1 MTNDPRQALTWAK
14 RLADDKGDVPAV
26 LHFRVPRSEM
36 DKLNGKIFDGPSDE
50 LASFMKHHRSGGAM
64 HNYELVEGPM
74 LRNPGSFVRGKAD
87 PVFSGHQVAI
97 YSDRAAELFN
107 NSFHQRFGPA
117 S

>member
-1 MTNDPRQALTWAK
+1 
-14 RLADDKGDVPAV
+14 
-26 LHFRVPRSEM
+26 
-36 DKLNGKIFDGPSDE
+36 
-50 LASFMKHHRSGGAM
+50 MKHHRSGGAM

-74 LRNPGSFVRGKAD
+74 LRNPGSFVKGKAD

-107 NSFHQRFGPA
+107 DSFHQRFGPA